1 MYNLLSVQYGYLY
14 TSRLF
19 MLHHILSIRIAFVAL
34 LFAAA
39 PVFVCAQAPSS
50 CTQALFFY
58 EQKQYSQALTLYDQ
72 CLMDHPNDGVM
83 YYNRGKTWYELGHID
98 KALFDFE
105 AATKLSPAFVQSYYA
120 LSEHYLTKRD
130 EANALKWMNL
140 LLTRYP
146 DLANAYN
153 LRGWIY
159 FNFKKNQLA
168 FNDFDHAIMLDSL
181 NASAYNNRGSAR
193 YQLQDI
199 ESASTSDLL
208 LAKADLLRALQID
221 AHLANLHRNLGFIE
235 FLLGHFSSADSLLN
249 LAEGKNPGDAMVYY
263 YHGLLYA
270 KTERLDMAINEMNR
284 AIKQYPNL
292 AIAWLEKGR
301 LQYQKRQYSASI
313 TSLSTGLEQDAN
325 LTPAFHYELA
335 KAYASQFER
344 ELMLEHL
351 KQAEKLGYFSR
362 LANKQAFFKEPIFQS
377 YLKWGP
383 YKSFTK
389 DLRGI

>member
-1 MYNLLSVQYGYLY
+1 MPHYSPVF
-14 TSRLF
+14 RLV
-19 MLHHILSIRIAFVAL
+19 IAVL
-34 LFAAA
+34 LFVVA
-39 PVFVCAQAPSS
+39 PWRMYAQAPSS
-50 CTQALFFY
+50 CTQALYFY

-83 YYNRGKTWYELGHID
+83 YYNRGKTWYELGYID
-98 KALFDFE
+98 KALTDFE
-105 AATKLSPAFVQSYYA
+105 SATKLTPSFVQSYYA
-120 LSEHYLTKRD
+120 LSEHFLTKKD

-140 LLTRYP
+140 LLSRYP

-168 FNDFDHAIMLDSL
+168 FNDFDQAIILDSL

-199 ESASTSDLL
+199 ESASTNDLL
-208 LAKADLLRALQID
+208 LAKADLLKALNID
-221 AHLANLHRNLGFIE
+221 PNLANLHRNLGFIE
-235 FLLGHFSSADSLLN
+235 FLLSNYAIADSLLN
-249 LAEGKNPGDAMVYY
+249 LAQSKNPTDAMVYY

-270 KTERLDMAINEMNR
+270 KTARPDMAINEMNQ

-301 LQYQKRQYSASI
+301 LQYEKRQYSASI
-313 TSLSTGLEQDAN
+313 NSLNTGLDKDAS

-362 LANKQAFFKEPIFQS
+362 LVNKQAFFKEPIFQS
-377 YLKWGP
+377 YVKWGP